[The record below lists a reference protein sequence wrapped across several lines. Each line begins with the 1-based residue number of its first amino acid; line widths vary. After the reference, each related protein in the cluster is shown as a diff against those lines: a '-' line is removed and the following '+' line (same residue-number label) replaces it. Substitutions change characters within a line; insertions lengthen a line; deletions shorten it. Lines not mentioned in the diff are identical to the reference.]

1 MNPSSSLPG
10 ALPTKET
17 EILHETSPTGSFNM
31 EFPVVAGVRRQTVLP
46 EIAEQDGKI
55 GWIAGAK
62 SRFFVE
68 DLLGQGGAGEVVLAR
83 DLDIGRRVAVKKIR
97 PDKLSGEALARF
109 IREIRT
115 VGLLEHPNIVPIH
128 DVGVDEDGN
137 YYFIMK
143 YVEGRTLEEIIDLM
157 REGDP
162 EALAEFP
169 FERRVQIFYHLCEAV
184 AFAHQR
190 GIVHRDIKPA
200 NVMIGKYGEVVLM
213 DWGIA
218 KEVAQNTPSE
228 TPADAR
234 AAFTAT
240 VGTDP
245 KGWFSTQVGITVGT
259 PAYMAPEQI
268 TGKPTSFS
276 SDIYSLGVLLHE
288 LLTLVHYLDGKD
300 SIDALVEGVLHD
312 SPVVPTFLSKRG
324 QCPVP
329 AELNWFVDR
338 CLQKNPKK
346 RYVSV
351 DEMLHRLD
359 LRAQGI
365 IPVQCP
371 MTLVKRVT
379 LATGRFSERHPIVT
393 FALFFGALP
402 ATLGLAVWSI
412 LSR

>member
-1 MNPSSSLPG
+1 MPDLHPTN
-10 ALPTKET
+10 ALTSKPT
-17 EILHETSPTGSFNM
+17 EILHETSPDGSFLM
-31 EFPVVAGVRRQTVLP
+31 EFPSVPGASRTTVLP
-46 EIAEQDGKI
+46 ELAERDGQV
-55 GWIAGAK
+55 GWVAG
-62 SRFFVE
+62 SRGRFRV
-68 DLLGQGGAGEVVLAR
+68 DQLLGQGGAGEVLLAR
-83 DLDIGRRVAVKKIR
+83 DEDIGRRVAIKKIR
-97 PDKLSGEALARF
+97 PDKLSGEALVRF

-143 YVEGRTLEEIIDLM
+143 YVEGRTLEELIDRM

-162 EALAEFP
+162 EVLAEFP
-169 FERRVQIFYHLCEAV
+169 FERRVQIFYQLCEAV

-218 KEVAQNTPSE
+218 KELQKPEAGK
-228 TPADAR
+228 DA
-234 AAFTAT
+234 AA
-240 VGTDP
+240 VGAALAAAVGAE
-245 KGWFSTQVGITVGT
+245 KKRWFSTQVGTAVGT

-268 TGKPTSFS
+268 MGRPADVR

-288 LLTLVHYLDGKD
+288 LLTLVHYLDGKE
-300 SIDALVEGVLHD
+300 SIEELIEGVLHE
-312 SPVVPTFLSKRG
+312 SPVVPTFLSKRR

-329 AELNWFVDR
+329 ADLNWFIDR
-338 CLQKNPKK
+338 CVQKKPER
-346 RYVSV
+346 RYASV

-402 ATLGLAVWSI
+402 ATLGLAIWSI